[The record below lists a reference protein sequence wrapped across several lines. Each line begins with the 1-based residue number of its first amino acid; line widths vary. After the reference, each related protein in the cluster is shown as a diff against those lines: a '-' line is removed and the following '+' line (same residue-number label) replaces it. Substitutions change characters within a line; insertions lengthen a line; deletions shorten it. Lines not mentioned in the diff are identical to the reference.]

1 MVITVTVINAQVLVV
16 SSEVAGLQVLD
27 EDRSR
32 RTLKVIHLPVV
43 AHLWID
49 SYLVMDKYK

>member
-27 EDRSR
+27 KDRSR